1 MASPSIIAEGADSVK
16 EFDPLGFQTEFES
29 LIRAIP
35 YDGVADKLRHTL
47 AEEIRGG
54 VLSDGNSEPTL
65 PGVELVEP
73 SLNAGRWLTDYVD
86 FAKEASPAC
95 PEIYHEALGIWCL
108 SAAICRRV
116 KLKISNK
123 TIYPNLFFL
132 IVDPPAFLH
141 KTTAM
146 SDAKGIMREAGIPLF
161 PSMATP
167 ERLAIE
173 MSTRQSSHIKRG
185 SQEHIEWLQERA
197 FAAQRSWWVNEAK
210 GFFMAGSRDYLSQ
223 IRPIFLQLY
232 DSPKELHLTATVS
245 RGRATLKDVY
255 VSFVG
260 DTTPEAMRQYFG
272 KNAVEWHDGTWSR
285 FCLICHEHIPPFKF
299 FSLKVDRPTRLIERL
314 NFLHR
319 GALSVPDVREV
330 ESGDEGEKQI
340 VVSSLKEEVVLF
352 SEGVFM
358 AWENYARALHQVIVA
373 NYQYG
378 SGRLAGM
385 YGRLHISAIKVAMLL
400 AAADW
405 ADNGGHDS
413 ITISLPHW
421 HRALWITERWRKSL
435 HRLES
440 RVIGSAEDIKLE
452 TIQDKEDANAY
463 RVLQFISDKKPNF
476 VTNRELSRRFRLLDV
491 KKVLNKLLAV
501 GFIEETT
508 SQNKR
513 GPKSK
518 AYRLKPAPEGS
529 RPA

>member
-1 MASPSIIAEGADSVK
+1 MASSTIIAQGAGSVK
-16 EFDPLGFQTEFES
+16 EFNPLAFQTEFES

-47 AEEIRGG
+47 AEEIRDG
-54 VLSDGNSEPTL
+54 VLSDGKEEPSL
-65 PGVELVEP
+65 KGVELVEP

-146 SDAKGIMREAGIPLF
+146 LDAKEIIRSAGIPLF
-161 PSMATP
+161 PGMATP

-173 MSTRQSSHIKRG
+173 MSTRQTSHIKRG

-210 GFFMAGSRDYLSQ
+210 GFFMAGSRVYLSQ

-245 RGRATLKDVY
+245 RGRATIKNVY
-255 VSFVG
+255 VSFIG

-314 NFLHR
+314 NFLYR
-319 GALSVPDVREV
+319 GALSVPTVREI
-330 ESGDEGEKQI
+330 ESAQEGGEQEI
-340 VVSSLKEEVVLF
+340 MVSPLSEEVVLF

-358 AWENYARALHQVIVA
+358 AWENYARALHEVIVA

-378 SGRLAGM
+378 SVRLAGM
-385 YGRLHISAIKVAMLL
+385 
-400 AAADW
+400 
-405 ADNGGHDS
+405 
-413 ITISLPHW
+413 
-421 HRALWITERWRKSL
+421 
-435 HRLES
+435 
-440 RVIGSAEDIKLE
+440 
-452 TIQDKEDANAY
+452 
-463 RVLQFISDKKPNF
+463 
-476 VTNRELSRRFRLLDV
+476 
-491 KKVLNKLLAV
+491 
-501 GFIEETT
+501 
-508 SQNKR
+508 
-513 GPKSK
+513 
-518 AYRLKPAPEGS
+518 
-529 RPA
+529 

>member
-1 MASPSIIAEGADSVK
+1 
-16 EFDPLGFQTEFES
+16 
-29 LIRAIP
+29 
-35 YDGVADKLRHTL
+35 
-47 AEEIRGG
+47 
-54 VLSDGNSEPTL
+54 
-65 PGVELVEP
+65 
-73 SLNAGRWLTDYVD
+73 
-86 FAKEASPAC
+86 
-95 PEIYHEALGIWCL
+95 L

-146 SDAKGIMREAGIPLF
+146 LDAKDIIRSAGIPLF
-161 PSMATP
+161 PGMATP

-173 MSTRQSSHIKRG
+173 MSTRQTSHIKRG
-185 SQEHIEWLQERA
+185 SQEHIEWLEERA

-245 RGRATLKDVY
+245 RGRATIKKVY
-255 VSFVG
+255 VSFIG

-285 FCLICHEHIPPFKF
+285 FSLICHEHIPPFKF

-314 NFLHR
+314 NFLYR
-319 GALSVPDVREV
+319 GALSVPTVREV
-330 ESGDEGEKQI
+330 ESAQEGGEQEI
-340 VVSSLKEEVVLF
+340 LVSPLKEEVVLF

-358 AWENYARALHQVIVA
+358 AWENYARALHEVIVA

-405 ADNGGHDS
+405 ADKDGHGS

-421 HRALWITERWRKSL
+421 NRALFITERWRKSL
-435 HRLES
+435 HRLEQ
-440 RVIGSAEDIKLE
+440 RVIGSAEDISLD
-452 TIQDKEDANAY
+452 TIQNKEDANAY
-463 RVLQFISDKKPNF
+463 RVLLFIADKDGSIAKH
-476 VTNRELSRRFRLLDV
+476 SDV
-491 KKVLNKLLAV
+491 KRKFHRFNLDQIIQKLVNANL
-501 GFIEETT
+501 IEQVTIQ
-508 SQNKR
+508 SGSKR
-513 GPKSK
+513 KRTAT
-518 AYRLKPAPEGS
+518 AYRFKVYTPEQT
-529 RPA
+529 